1 MTIFQIEA
9 KIQELETWL
18 IDNPHNPQRNL
29 IESDLKKL
37 RTNLEQKNHE

>member
-1 MTIFQIEA
+1 MTISQIEA

-29 IESDLKKL
+29 IESDLKNLKTL
-37 RTNLEQKNHE
+37 LEQKNYE